1 MKRQVRSADSIM
13 HLGASKKAKARK
25 VLDLATQL
33 FDVLDDAPEEL
44 FEEYGLQPLYDEL
57 NEVVY
62 DMAHRIGK

>member
-1 MKRQVRSADSIM
+1 MKRQVKSADSIV

-25 VLDLATQL
+25 ILNLATQL
-33 FDVLDDAPEEL
+33 FDELDDASEEI
-44 FEEYGLQPLYDEL
+44 FNEYDLQPLYDEL